1 MAETRVQRYYLTR
14 INKENGE
21 VSYITID
28 NFDQLPRTRQTVDE
42 ANGYE
47 DASVARGICT
57 RLNQISV
64 AIGGRYEY
72 FDTRRDENTIPNTN
86 GLSEEALKWLN
97 PVEEETP
104 VEEDA
109 PVEDQPNGEAT
120 DEEIT
125 EDEVEGEP
133 AQ

>member
-1 MAETRVQRYYLTR
+1 MKETRVQRFYLTR

-21 VSYITID
+21 VTYVTIE
-28 NFDQLPRTRQTVDE
+28 NFDQLPRTRQSVDE
-42 ANGYE
+42 ATGYE
-47 DASVARGICT
+47 EASTARRICA
-57 RLNQISV
+57 RLNQISEDV
-64 AIGGRYEY
+64 GGRYEY
-72 FDTRRDENTIPNTN
+72 FDTRRDENTFPNTN
-86 GLSEEALKWLN
+86 GLSEDALKWFN
-97 PVEEETP
+97 
-104 VEEDA
+104 EDA